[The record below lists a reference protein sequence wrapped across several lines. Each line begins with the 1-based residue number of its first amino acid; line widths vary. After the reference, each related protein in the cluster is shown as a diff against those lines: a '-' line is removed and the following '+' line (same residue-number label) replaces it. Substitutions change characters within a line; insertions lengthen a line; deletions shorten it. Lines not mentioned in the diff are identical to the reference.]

1 MKLVVGLG
9 NPGEKY
15 KDTWHN
21 VGFMVIDAIIKT
33 LTVSPHIEKKLDS
46 LIFYHHASQTVFA
59 RPQTFMN
66 SSGVSVKKLLV
77 HFKIKLPNMWV
88 IHDDLDLVLGSYK
101 IQKGKG
107 PREHGGLLSIY
118 EKLETKNFWHVRI
131 GVDNRTNNKE
141 QSKKDNESV
150 LIGQKILIGF
160 VLCTMFFALYVI
172 AKYWYA
178 D

>member
-77 HFKIKLPNMWV
+77 HFKIKLPERTLSPGKYF
-88 IHDDLDLVLGSYK
+88 IYLAFSGIYG
-101 IQKGKG
+101 QKGIDEPG
-107 PREHGGLLSIY
+107 IVGNFTLSDNDSGRGNGRRGYFSTLLTW
-118 EKLETKNFWHVRI
+118 EKQEN
-131 GVDNRTNNKE
+131 D
-141 QSKKDNESV
+141 
-150 LIGQKILIGF
+150 
-160 VLCTMFFALYVI
+160 
-172 AKYWYA
+172 
-178 D
+178 